1 MDDDDRRDELRRF
14 VERFA
19 VILTESGMPRMPSRV
34 FALLLADDAARF
46 TAGELAGRL
55 GVSPA
60 AISGAVRYLM
70 QTGLLVRDREPGARS
85 DHYHLRDD
93 FWYEMYVSR
102 LPLLE
107 RWEELLAEG
116 ADQLGDDRPGGARLR
131 ESQRFMAFMRADL
144 GELVE
149 RWRRIRDA
157 D

>member
-1 MDDDDRRDELRRF
+1 
-14 VERFA
+14 

-34 FALLLADDAARF
+34 FALLLADDADRF
-46 TAGELAGRL
+46 TAGELAERL

-70 QTGLLVRDREPGARS
+70 QTQLLVRDREPGARS

-102 LPLLE
+102 QPLLA
-107 RWEELLAEG
+107 RWEQLLAEG

-131 ESQRFMAFMRADL
+131 ESQRFISFMREDL
-144 GELVE
+144 AEVIE
-149 RWRRIRDA
+149 RWRRIRDVT
-157 D
+157 